1 MAVGFADRHFPRG
14 RHHVARRDGS
24 LPRERVRRVV
34 EGRFVV
40 ILSRDF
46 VRWYTL
52 LQTLLGTRT
61 GRGDHG
67 STPENEE
74 SARTLQNP
82 YHQADHGEEV
92 WMMPL
97 VDETPTK
104 HWTTVVGI
112 PNEAVSAECRCGWVM
127 ESDEDR
133 PIPTQTEQASAAA
146 RRHREGSIVTHQ
158 DAPGGRSEGPRA
170 PMGPG

>member
-1 MAVGFADRHFPRG
+1 M
-14 RHHVARRDGS
+14 
-24 LPRERVRRVV
+24 
-34 EGRFVV
+34 

-61 GRGDHG
+61 GRDDHG

-74 SARTLQNP
+74 SARTLQN
-82 YHQADHGEEV
+82 GV
-92 WMMPL
+92 FV

-104 HWTTVVGI
+104 HWTTIVVI

-127 ESDEDR
+127 ESDEER

-146 RRHREGSIVTHQ
+146 RRHREESIVTHQ
-158 DAPGGRSEGPRA
+158 DAPGGRSTRGPA
-170 PMGPG
+170 SGGPEIERMC